1 VGLKYG
7 RIAAAAYLASLVIST
22 AGAGTALAADPSPT
36 DIVMDG
42 VVTVHWND
50 PVDGPMDGATIRISW
65 YHEGDATP
73 SVLPEGLTDE
83 AGDAVI
89 TSVPRAADGAVP
101 ILLDIRGDR
110 STATTGEDGCITTED
125 WLAQSNGVP
134 SAPVLEVSLGADT
147 KGLSVSCPEPTPTPA
162 PTSTATPV
170 VEPTPTPVPTATSTP
185 VVEPTRAPTAK
196 PTGGVLGTTGTPAV
210 TPPSTDTVGVATNAS
225 GSPFASALLGLIAF
239 ALVFVPAA
247 SLALVRAQAR
257 SRIDRARGVSRP
269 GS

>member
-36 DIVMDG
+36 DTVMDG

-73 SVLPEGLTDE
+73 NLLPEGLTDE

-89 TSVPRAADGAVP
+89 SVPRAADGAAP

-110 STATTGEDGCITTED
+110 STSTTGEDGCITTED
-125 WLAQSNGVP
+125 WLAQSNGVR
-134 SAPVLEVSLGADT
+134 SAPVVEVSLLADT
-147 KGLSVSCPEPTPTPA
+147 KGLSVSCPEPTPTPV

-170 VEPTPTPVPTATSTP
+170 VEPTPTRVPTATSTP

-225 GSPFASALLGLIAF
+225 GSPFASTLLGLIAF
-239 ALVFVPAA
+239 ALVFVPA
-247 SLALVRAQAR
+247 SLALARAQDR
-257 SRIDRARGVSRP
+257 SRTDRARGVSRP